1 MYDRKKNMKVHLR
14 NVKME
19 ICEKEKHE
27 VGNIC
32 NKEEYAL
39 SPHLDLCLMYTED
52 EHKEVLL
59 KWNLSES
66 VILPQNMIKI
76 R

>member
-1 MYDRKKNMKVHLR
+1 MIGRNMKVHLR

-32 NKEEYAL
+32 NKEE
-39 SPHLDLCLMYTED
+39 
-52 EHKEVLL
+52 
-59 KWNLSES
+59 WNMSES
-66 VILPQNMIKI
+66 VILPKNMIKI

>member
-1 MYDRKKNMKVHLR
+1 MKVHLR

-27 VGNIC
+27 VRNIC
-32 NKEEYAL
+32 IKEEYAL

-52 EHKEVLL
+52 EHKKVLL
-59 KWNLSES
+59 KWNMSES
-66 VILPQNMIKI
+66 VILPKNMIKI